1 MEPKITNP
9 FGALS
14 EKYDRFPH
22 IVAQMEC
29 SYMNGHTLK
38 ELRDLV
44 GQETLETITLERG
57 KIVSFD
63 GPCMD
68 GDCKRSRDPE
78 PGIGNNCCRPVFAVQ
93 YSDRTKI
100 IHLDEIWL
108 VQGEQNSSLPW

>member
-1 MEPKITNP
+1 MEITNP

-22 IVAQMEC
+22 IVAQMERL
-29 SYMNGHTLK
+29 YLNGYTVK
-38 ELRDLV
+38 ELRDLM
-44 GQETLETITLERG
+44 GQETLETTTLERG

-68 GDCKRSRDPE
+68 GDCKRPRNSDPKLE
-78 PGIGNNCCRPVFAVQ
+78 RNCCRPVFAVQ
-93 YSDRTKI
+93 YSDRTEI
-100 IHLDEIWL
+100 SHLDEIWL